1 LRILLAI
8 IVLLVMIKML
18 YDLLV
23 TPGNPI
29 SLAGG
34 GGGH

>member
-1 LRILLAI
+1 
-8 IVLLVMIKML
+8 MIKML